1 MCTILLAW
9 RCVPDARMVLAS
21 NRDELLARP
30 SAPPG
35 QLVASPP
42 VFGGRDLLAGG
53 TWLAVAPDG
62 RVAAVTNRRSGD
74 ADEVRRD
81 PGLRSRGELPLTLL
95 GAANPAEALAV
106 VCPRDYNPFNLLLVD
121 ASRALV
127 GQSRGGGRLEVAE
140 LPPGAHVL
148 CVHDVDDPVHSKEV
162 RTRQLLESTLAR
174 CRAAAECVE
183 VMSSLLRDHTTAYDP
198 RDAVCIH
205 GDVYG
210 TVSASLVVVGSDGA
224 VSYRH
229 AAGRPCVTPFRDVPV
244 G

>member
-9 RCVPDARMVLAS
+9 CCVPDARLVLAS

-30 SAPPG
+30 AAPPG
-35 QLVASPP
+35 QLMASPP

-53 TWLAVAPDG
+53 TWLAVAQDG

-95 GAANPAEALAV
+95 GAADPGQALAAV
-106 VCPRDYNPFNLLLVD
+106 RPLDYNPFNLLLVD

-127 GQSRGGGRLEVAE
+127 GQSRGGGTLAMTE

-148 CVHDVDDPVHSKEV
+148 CVHDVDDPLHAKEV
-162 RTRQLLESTLAR
+162 RTRRLLENVLTR
-174 CRAAAECVE
+174 CRTAAECAE
-183 VMSSLLRDHTTAYDP
+183 AMSSVLRDHTAVDDP

-224 VSYRH
+224 ASYRH
-229 AAGRPCVTPFRDVPV
+229 AAGRPCVTPFRDVAL